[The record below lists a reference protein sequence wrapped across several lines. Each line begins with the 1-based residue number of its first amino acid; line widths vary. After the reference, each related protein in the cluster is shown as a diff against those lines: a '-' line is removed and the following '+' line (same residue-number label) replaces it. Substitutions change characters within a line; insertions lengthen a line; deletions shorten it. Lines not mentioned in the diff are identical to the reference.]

1 MMKKID
7 RIFTTCPF
15 YGKRRISAVLKREG
29 HNVGVDLARALMKR
43 MGIEAIYPRPNLSKP
58 HSSHRIYKFHFK
70 GTQKGLIQSLGI
82 ELLTEV
88 SVLT

>member
-1 MMKKID
+1 MSIYSASAKSPVS
-7 RIFTTCPF
+7 TSSEHPE
-15 YGKRRISAVLKREG
+15 RR
-29 HNVGVDLARALMKR
+29 
-43 MGIEAIYPRPNLSKP
+43 
-58 HSSHRIYKFHFK
+58 SSSSFSSMVVVPSQKGEIPIGLRLRGIYKFHFK